1 MQPHRD
7 ASMAENACFLQLL
20 WNRIFHLN
28 YHHCPKCC
36 GFETF
41 PLTISSFAHSDNDEW
56 ICYTTLLWNKLKL
69 YIRRSSKFSAIGSP
83 CWSCNLVLLGLI
95 FLLKPK
101 GNICIFLP
109 GLNMSKSGL
118 SQKER
123 ETNRIQMWHLAL
135 HHVRP
140 NLRSQTDYRGA
151 MSQHF

>member
-1 MQPHRD
+1 MLVSCSSYET
-7 ASMAENACFLQLL
+7 ASSTWIIITVLNVVALRHFLWL
-20 WNRIFHLN
+20 
-28 YHHCPKCC
+28 
-36 GFETF
+36 F
-41 PLTISSFAHSDNDEW
+41 PLLLILTMMNEYVTPHSCE
-56 ICYTTLLWNKLKL
+56 TSWNC
-69 YIRRSSKFSAIGSP
+69 IFRRSSKFSVIGSP